1 MYEENISHCKR
12 ESHFSP
18 PFPYLSQTVVERGEK
33 KDVVFLIDG
42 SDGVRRGFPLLKA
55 FVQRVVESLDIGR
68 DRVRVAVAQYSNTI
82 QPEFLLDTHEDKA
95 DLVSAIQQLK
105 LMGGSPLNTGAAL
118 DYLIKNVFTV
128 SSGSR
133 IAEGVPQFLIL
144 LTADRSQ
151 DDVRRPSVV
160 LKTSGTVPF
169 GIGIGN
175 ADLTEL
181 QTISFL
187 PDFAI
192 SVPDFSQLDSVQQVV
207 SNRVIRLTKQE
218 IESLAP
224 DLVFTL
230 LSPGEKM
237 FVSAPRASGKT

>member
-1 MYEENISHCKR
+1 M
-12 ESHFSP
+12 
-18 PFPYLSQTVVERGEK
+18 SQTVVERGEK

-42 SDGVRRGFPLLKA
+42 SDGVRRGFPLLKT

-68 DRVRVAVAQYSNTI
+68 DKVRVAVAQYSNVI

-95 DLVSAIQQLK
+95 DLINAIQELK
-105 LMGGSPLNTGAAL
+105 IMGGSPLNTGAAL

-192 SVPDFSQLDSVQQVV
+192 SVPDFSQLDTVQQVV
-207 SNRVIRLTKQE
+207 SNRVIRLTKKE

-224 DLVFTL
+224 DLVFTSP
-230 LSPGEKM
+230 SPGEKM
-237 FVSAPRASGKT
+237 FVSAPRASGKI

>member
-1 MYEENISHCKR
+1 M
-12 ESHFSP
+12 
-18 PFPYLSQTVVERGEK
+18 SQTVVERGEK

-42 SDGVRRGFPLLKA
+42 SDGVRRGFPLLKT

-224 DLVFTL
+224 DLIFTSP
-230 LSPGEKM
+230 SPGEKM